1 MQARQRQPV
10 SPQRPRIQLAPVED
24 RPAQPG
30 RPQFDEAGHAG
41 LATAEPDGG
50 ARTEYV
56 LAAAEVKVEVI
67 VEDVDQPGA
76 CLRLDVGQRA
86 RGCSRYQR
94 DPPSLAEGDRLSR
107 IAVQLRI
114 GTKLRTGVAR
124 HRGPALNVDSL
135 PYHPGFFN

>member
-1 MQARQRQPV
+1 MQAAQRQPV
-10 SPQRPRIQLAPVED
+10 SAQRPRIQFAPVEN
-24 RPAQPG
+24 RPAQAG
-30 RPQFDEAGHAG
+30 RPQFDEAGRAG
-41 LATAEPDGG
+41 LAAAEPDGG

-76 CLRLDVGQRA
+76 CLRLGVGQRA
-86 RGCSRYQR
+86 RRCSRCQR

-114 GTKLRTGVAR
+114 GTKLRTGLAR
-124 HRGPALNVDSL
+124 QRRPALNEDSL
-135 PYHPGFFN
+135 P